1 MRYKWIMLKRVHGA
15 TVLGAVGLALAAT
28 VLACTAGTVGSSS
41 GSSGSTLPQTQAE
54 VTSTAGLV
62 ITATI
67 SAATLGEECGSSGSL
82 RAPSADCAPS
92 EDGGTCGGT
101 SYCQQ
106 SNVQIAF
113 TASTGSK
120 AATVEVVSV
129 TLHDSAT
136 GNLVDTLAASK
147 PQSWSG
153 SSYVAWDETI
163 KPGTQLKASY
173 DLTAPK
179 WSTITAAAKGTS
191 AYSTKYKLNVTLR
204 IDGVEVVLQST
215 DLNRE
220 PQVAT

>member
-1 MRYKWIMLKRVHGA
+1 MLQRFHGA
-15 TVLGAVGLALAAT
+15 TVLGAFGLAAT
-28 VLACTAGTVGSSS
+28 VFACTAGTVGSSS

-67 SAATLGEECGSSGSL
+67 SAATLGEECGNAGGSL
-82 RAPSADCAPS
+82 KAPSAGDCAPS
-92 EDGGTCGGT
+92 ADGGTCGGPS

-113 TASTGSK
+113 TASAGSK
-120 AATVEVVSV
+120 GATVEVVSV
-129 TLHDSAT
+129 TLHDAAT
-136 GNLVDTLAASK
+136 GNLVDTLTASK

-153 SSYVAWDETI
+153 STYVAWDETI

-179 WSTITAAAKGTS
+179 WSNITAARTTS

-204 IDGVEVVLQST
+204 IDGVDVVLQST

>member
-1 MRYKWIMLKRVHGA
+1 MRYKKIMLKRFHGA
-15 TVLGAVGLALAAT
+15 TVLGAFGLAAA
-28 VLACTAGTVGSSS
+28 VFACTAGTVGSSS
-41 GSSGSTLPQTQAE
+41 GSSGSTQPQTQAE

-67 SAATLGEECGSSGSL
+67 SAATLGEECGNGGSL
-82 RAPSADCAPS
+82 KAPSAGDCAPS

-113 TASTGSK
+113 TASAGSK
-120 AATVEVVSV
+120 SATVEVVSV

-136 GNLVDTLAASK
+136 GNLVDTLTASK

-153 SSYVAWDETI
+153 SSYAPWDETI
-163 KPGTQLKASY
+163 KPGAQLKASY

-179 WSTITAAAKGTS
+179 WSTITAAKTTS